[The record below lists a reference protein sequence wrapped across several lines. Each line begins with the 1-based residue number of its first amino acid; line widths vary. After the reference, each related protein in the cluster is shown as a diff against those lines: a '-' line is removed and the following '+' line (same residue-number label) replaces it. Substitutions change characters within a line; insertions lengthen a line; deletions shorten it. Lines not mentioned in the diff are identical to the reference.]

1 MGDTGAIGT
10 ETQARTQGFP
20 MPLMCTAFQPG
31 ELEAAVAGIED
42 KDRRAIA
49 RAEAFYFTAN
59 PDEACRTAEPYLE
72 TPDLALRL
80 SACFIC
86 AYANLSLNRA
96 VLTKKCL
103 DNLALLRDNP
113 QIAADSELHASYVLF
128 ATASSVLLHM
138 PAPFDEKEQFETA
151 RLLPEGLRLFSS
163 YVSAHRA
170 YLHGEYGRC
179 VGAVENAMAMKQ
191 GSYPV
196 SELFLCLV
204 ATMGWMGLKDA
215 ARAEKWFMHGW
226 RIARPDYLIEEL
238 GEHHGLLQGVLET
251 CLRDAYPEDF
261 ARIIKV
267 TYRFS
272 YGWRRV
278 HNPET
283 GDDVA
288 DDLTTTE
295 FTMAMLA
302 CRGWSNDQIAEH
314 MGVSRGTVKNRLS
327 SVYVKLGIQSR
338 SELAR
343 FMLR

>member
-1 MGDTGAIGT
+1 MGDVIEGKA
-10 ETQARTQGFP
+10 EELDPQHRFP
-20 MPLMCTAFQPG
+20 MPLMCASFEPG
-31 ELEAAVAGIED
+31 DLKAAVEGVAD
-42 KDRRAIA
+42 RDRRAIA

-72 TPDLALRL
+72 GPDPALRL

-103 DNLALLRDNP
+103 DNLALLREDS
-113 QIAADSELHASYVLF
+113 QIGADAALYASYVLF

-138 PAPFDEKEQFETA
+138 PAPFDEREQFETA
-151 RLLPEGLRLFSS
+151 HVLPEGLRLFSS

-170 YLHGEYGRC
+170 YLRGEYGRC
-179 VGAVENAMAMKQ
+179 VGVVENAMAMKQ
-191 GSYPV
+191 GSYPA
-196 SELFLCLV
+196 SELFLCMV
-204 ATMGWMGLKDA
+204 AAMGWMSLKDA
-215 ARAEKWFMHGW
+215 ACAEKWFMHGW
-226 RIARPDYLIEEL
+226 RIARPDGLIEEV

-251 CLRDAYPEDF
+251 RLKDACPEDF

-295 FTMAMLA
+295 FAMAMLA

-314 MGVSRGTVKNRLS
+314 MGVSRGTVKNHLS
-327 SVYVKLGIQSR
+327 SVYVKLGIQGR